1 MPNLFGTCPLSVIVK
16 AMRSRYWVGALV
28 VGAFVLGLSTESSAQ
43 SEDRPVSVGPYA
55 QVSVGGNAA
64 IGEAKDYAAVGPALR
79 IQAGSDLFQW
89 LSVGGRLSMATHE
102 ATVPAPPEGEYMQFY
117 EAAGEVR
124 LSFNIGRIA
133 VFAEGTLGY
142 SAVSTNILE
151 KVDLL
156 EAGER
161 YSPTIGA
168 GGGLEYQ
175 LQNRHYAFG
184 IGGHWTLFQAFAS
197 MQMVGALGHMRYTY

>member
-1 MPNLFGTCPLSVIVK
+1 
-16 AMRSRYWVGALV
+16 MRSRHWVVALTI
-28 VGAFVLGLSTESSAQ
+28 GAFVLLPDTLVSAESD
-43 SEDRPVSVGPYA
+43 DRPVSVGPYA
-55 QVSVGGNAA
+55 QVSVGGNAT
-64 IGEAKDYAAVGPALR
+64 IGKAKDYAAEGPALR
-79 IQAGSDLFQW
+79 IQAGTDLFQW
-89 LSVGGRLSMATHE
+89 LSVGGRVSLATHE

-117 EAAGEVR
+117 EAAGEAR

-133 VFAEGTLGY
+133 VYAEGTLGY

-156 EAGER
+156 EPGEK

-168 GGGLEYQ
+168 GGGVEYQ

-184 IGGHWTLFQAFAS
+184 IGGHWTLYQAFES
-197 MQMVGALGHMRYTY
+197 MQMAGAMGHMRYTY

>member
-1 MPNLFGTCPLSVIVK
+1 
-16 AMRSRYWVGALV
+16 MRTRQWLIAASA
-28 VGAFVLGLSTESSAQ
+28 GLWCLAAQ
-43 SEDRPVSVGPYA
+43 SVRSASAEDRPVSVGPYA
-55 QVSVGGNAA
+55 QVSMGGNAA
-64 IGEAKDYAAVGPALR
+64 IGKAKDYAAQGPALR
-79 IQAGSDLFQW
+79 LQAGTDIFQW
-89 LSVGGRLSMATHE
+89 LSVGGRVSLASHE

-117 EAAGEVR
+117 EGAAEAR

-133 VFAEGTLGY
+133 VYGEGTLGY

-156 EAGER
+156 EPGER

-184 IGGHWTLFQAFAS
+184 LGGHWTLFQAFDGL
-197 MQMVGALGHMRYTY
+197 QMAGALAHMRYTY

>member
-1 MPNLFGTCPLSVIVK
+1 
-16 AMRSRYWVGALV
+16 MRIWHCLISLGALFCLIGPGQAPLV
-28 VGAFVLGLSTESSAQ
+28 HAD
-43 SEDRPVSVGPYA
+43 DRPVSVGPYA
-55 QVSVGGNAA
+55 QVSVGGKGP
-64 IGEAKDYAAVGPALR
+64 IAKAKSYAAEGPALR
-79 IQAGSDLFQW
+79 IQVGSDLFQW
-89 LSVGGRLSMATHE
+89 LSVGGRVSLSSHE
-102 ATVPAPPEGEYMQFY
+102 ATVPAPPEGEYMQIY
-117 EAAGEVR
+117 EGAAEAR

-156 EAGER
+156 EPGER
-161 YSPTIGA
+161 YSPTLGA

-184 IGGHWTLFQAFAS
+184 LGGHWTLYQAFGG
-197 MQMVGALGHMRYTY
+197 MQMAAAVAHMRYTY

>member
-1 MPNLFGTCPLSVIVK
+1 M
-16 AMRSRYWVGALV
+16 
-28 VGAFVLGLSTESSAQ
+28 GAFVLVHASEGSAQ
-43 SEDRPVSVGPYA
+43 ADDRPVSVGPYA
-55 QVSVGGNAA
+55 QVSVGGNTAV
-64 IGEAKDYAAVGPALR
+64 GKAKDYAAEGPALR
-79 IQAGSDLFQW
+79 LQAGSDLFQW
-89 LSVGGRLSMATHE
+89 LSVGGRLSLATHE

-117 EAAGEVR
+117 EAAAEAR

-133 VFAEGTLGY
+133 VYAEGTLGY

-156 EAGER
+156 EPGER

-184 IGGHWTLFQAFAS
+184 LGGHWTLFQAFES
-197 MQMVGALGHMRYTY
+197 MQMAGALAHMRYTY